1 MDQQTLIIVKPDGVA
16 RGLIG
21 EVIRRFEARGLR
33 IAKLSLQNAPKET
46 VEAHYD
52 EHRERPFFG
61 DVVAYLTSGPI
72 VVMAVEGPNAVGACR
87 AMMGATNPAEAAP
100 GTIRGDFAVSL
111 EENVVHGS
119 ADPESAHRELGIWFP

>member
-1 MDQQTLIIVKPDGVA
+1 METTLVIVKPDGVR

-33 IAKLSLQNAPKET
+33 ISQMQLMNAPREL
-46 VEAHYD
+46 VERHYE
-52 EHRERPFFG
+52 EHRERPFFA
-61 DVVAYLTSGPI
+61 DVVNYLTSGPI
-72 VVMAVEGPNAVGACR
+72 VVMAVDGPNAVKSCR

-100 GTIRGDFAVSL
+100 GTIRGDFALSI

-119 ADPESAHRELGIWFP
+119 ADQESAIRELAVWFPA

>member
-1 MDQQTLIIVKPDGVA
+1 MDQQTLIIIKPDGVA

-46 VEAHYD
+46 VESHYD

-72 VVMAVEGPNAVGACR
+72 VVMAVEGPNAVSACR

-119 ADPESAHRELGIWFP
+119 ADPESAHRELDIWFS